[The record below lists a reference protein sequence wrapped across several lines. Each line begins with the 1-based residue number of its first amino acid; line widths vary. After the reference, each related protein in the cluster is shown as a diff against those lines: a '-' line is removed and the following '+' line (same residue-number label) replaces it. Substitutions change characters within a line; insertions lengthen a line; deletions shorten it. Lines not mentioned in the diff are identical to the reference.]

1 MEPQNN
7 HPAPYEEYLE
17 KIFMDL
23 RNIAHISSIYSKYL
37 QKTFNITTSQLLSLR
52 ALSKEEGLSAGEI
65 GRRIFIK
72 PGTITGIVDRLENKG
87 LVTRVRDNKDRRVV
101 NVVIT
106 EAGRLLVQAAPIPIQ
121 SRLALNLKELP
132 LEQVKSLNESLNRLV
147 ELMQAE
153 QATTEIPQAASAEK
167 VF

>member
-1 MEPQNN
+1 M
-7 HPAPYEEYLE
+7 
-17 KIFMDL
+17 
-23 RNIAHISSIYSKYL
+23 
-37 QKTFNITTSQLLSLR
+37 
-52 ALSKEEGLSAGEI
+52 
-65 GRRIFIK
+65 
-72 PGTITGIVDRLENKG
+72 DRLENKG